1 MRTRWFILLGAV
13 WSGVASA
20 SVGDLA
26 SFERPSV
33 ALSASRLSVRTFPNL
48 PNPWRSDRHPG
59 QYVTFD
65 QLTEGTT
72 IRIFSIAAQHVKTLN
87 TQSGTSVQW
96 DLTNESGATVASGIY
111 LYLVTNGAGQQAS
124 GKLAVIR

>member
-1 MRTRWFILLGAV
+1 MRFRWLILLGTV

-26 SFERPSV
+26 SLERPSV
-33 ALSASRLSVRTFPNL
+33 ALSSARLFVRAF
-48 PNPWRSDRHPG
+48 PNPWRSDQHPG
-59 QYVTFD
+59 RFVTFD

-87 TQSGTSVQW
+87 TQSSTSVQW
-96 DLTNESGATVASGIY
+96 DLTNENGATVASGIY
-111 LYLVTNGAGQQAS
+111 LFLVTNNAGQQAS